1 MSPSGVVGF
10 STVKLGKQGRDSVR
24 RFFIAILVL
33 VAAGNAVAQV
43 VIPIR
48 YRVTRTASGQQTI
61 THTFN
66 KSNMTC
72 DIAPV
77 PLAQMAPGTLRI
89 GDPERDTRDC
99 ELNATLTAPVLANMV
114 REVTY
119 TYTIAGQANDIDPYG
134 PESAPFTVT
143 LPRIPQIPPAPASPR
158 LAPPPPP
165 QQAMGTVNQR
175 FEFFDG
181 SRHVDVASGVLDFA
195 NIEFLFA
202 IPGRLGA
209 LPVQE
214 GQRFAI
220 AVW

>member
-1 MSPSGVVGF
+1 MKKFWIGLFVFV
-10 STVKLGKQGRDSVR
+10 LG
-24 RFFIAILVL
+24 
-33 VAAGNAVAQV
+33 AVSAAQV

-48 YRVTRTASGQQTI
+48 YRVTRVATGQQTI

-66 KSNMTC
+66 KSGMTC
-72 DIAPV
+72 DLTPV
-77 PLAQMAPGTLRI
+77 ALAQMAPGTLRI

-119 TYTIAGQANDIDPYG
+119 TFTIAGQANDIDPYG
-134 PESAPFTVT
+134 PESVPFTVT

-165 QQAMGTVNQR
+165 QQAMGTINQR
-175 FEFFDG
+175 FQYFDG
-181 SRHVDVASGVLDFA
+181 TRILDVASGPLD
-195 NIEFLFA
+195 IIGVEFLFA
-202 IPGRLGA
+202 IPGT
-209 LPVQE
+209 LPVQN